1 MKTVLFTVFAL
12 MAFAANSV
20 FCRLALGAAT
30 IDAASFTTLRLASG
44 ACFLVLLTALFK
56 ERTSPTPRG
65 NRVSAVL
72 LFIYAVAFSFAY
84 LGMSAGTGA
93 LILFGAVQVTM
104 IFAALRSGERP
115 HSLEWA
121 GLVLALAG
129 MVYLVF
135 PGLTAPTP
143 ANSALMAIAGV
154 VWGVYSIRGRG
165 AKNPL
170 TDTTHNF
177 VYALPLAIGVNV
189 VMFHDLHLSA
199 EGALLAVVSG
209 ALASGVGYVVWY
221 AALKGLTA
229 MRAATVQLAVP
240 VLAAAGGVIFLS
252 EQVSL
257 RLFLSAVVILGGVSL
272 ALAGRQVSVQTK
284 LVKRG

>member
-12 MAFAANSV
+12 TAFAANSL
-20 FCRLALGAAT
+20 FCRLALGGAT

-44 ACFLVLLTALFK
+44 ACLLLLLTAVFK
-56 ERTSPTPRG
+56 ERTSPIPRG

-84 LGMSAGTGA
+84 LGLSAGTGA

-104 IFAALRSGERP
+104 IFSALRSGERP
-115 HSLEWA
+115 HPFEWT

-129 MVYLVF
+129 LVYLVF
-135 PGLTAPTP
+135 PGLAAPSSIH
-143 ANSALMAIAGV
+143 SALMASAGV
-154 VWGVYSIRGRG
+154 AWGVYSIRGRG

-170 TDTTHNF
+170 ADTTRNF
-177 VYALPLAIGVNV
+177 VHSLPAAIGVSV
-189 VMFHDLHLSA
+189 IMFRDFHLSA
-199 EGALLAVVSG
+199 EGALLAVLSG
-209 ALASGVGYVVWY
+209 ALASGVGYVIWY
-221 AALKGLTA
+221 AALRGLTA

-252 EQVSL
+252 EQLSL
-257 RLFLSAVVILGGVSL
+257 RLFLSAVVILGGVGL
-272 ALAGRQVSVQTK
+272 ALAGRRYSVQTK
-284 LVKRG
+284 RAS